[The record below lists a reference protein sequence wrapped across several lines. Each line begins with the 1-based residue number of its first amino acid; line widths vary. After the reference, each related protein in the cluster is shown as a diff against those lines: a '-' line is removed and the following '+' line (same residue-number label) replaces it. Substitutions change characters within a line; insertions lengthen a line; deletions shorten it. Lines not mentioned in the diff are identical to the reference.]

1 MTSGTS
7 WCVLVHD
14 QGDEVRSGRHGP
26 RRQLLADLDAAIGF
40 GVHDHAAP
48 PSRGAF
54 GEFEVTCAV
63 PALAR
68 GAVLVG
74 DVAAGA
80 GAAVAVPS
88 VYVAH
93 LEGCLRRVADA
104 RTAGDVRRL
113 PWPYSPLTDAVD
125 GALRRDGPGWESLG
139 RLEDDHRLWPGWADA
154 LVGRRGFRI
163 AAPWVVGSGAIGYGR
178 WLPAD
183 LVDHA
188 VVRDDGLRALELDA
202 DRTVAALRW
211 HGVQASRADDRLAAV
226 LVGWTAR
233 LPGPAL
239 SDCAARPTE
248 VVLLPAERLPMGDG
262 G

>member
-1 MTSGTS
+1 M
-7 WCVLVHD
+7 HA
-14 QGDEVRSGRHGP
+14 GRHGP

-40 GVHDHAAP
+40 GVHDHAAA

-68 GAVLVG
+68 GSVLVG

-80 GAAVAVPS
+80 GASVAVPS
-88 VYVAH
+88 VYVTH

-104 RTAGDVRRL
+104 RTAGDVRRF
-113 PWPYSPLTDAVD
+113 PWPFTPLVDAVD
-125 GALRRDGPGWESLG
+125 EALRRDGDQWESLG
-139 RLEDDHRLWPGWADA
+139 RLEDDHPLWPGWADA
-154 LVGRRGFRI
+154 LVARRGFRVV
-163 AAPWVVGSGAIGYGR
+163 APWVNGAGPIGYGR

-188 VVRDDGLRALELDA
+188 VVRDDWIRALELDA
-202 DRTVAALRW
+202 DRMVAALRW
-211 HGVQASRADDRLAAV
+211 HGAHASRADDRLAAV

-233 LPGPAL
+233 LPGPAIT
-239 SDCAARPTE
+239 DCLARPTE
-248 VVLLPAERLPMGDG
+248 VVVLPHESLPLRDRS
-262 G
+262 